1 MSEND
6 LPRPDTQGPWYWG
19 DDEFLASLETGNR
32 VPSNET
38 NHRSIAALHDWIAL
52 ADERGRIIDVVRDY
66 CSRVLQ
72 KMENLSSDYELQDES
87 LEVER
92 YHMYRILHILVGE

>member
-6 LPRPDTQGPWYWG
+6 LPRPDTPGPWNWG
-19 DDEFLASLETGNR
+19 DDEFLMNEETGNR
-32 VPSNET
+32 VSSNET
-38 NHRSIAALHDWIAL
+38 NYRAVAALPEWIAL

-72 KMENLSSDYELQDES
+72 KTENLSYYELQDES